1 MRKLSTIVGARSGLN
16 STTTLNGVS
25 LSTCILRK
33 ALGRL
38 EIDTARPRAGST
50 LVALLTTAAL
60 DLEEVRRGGDGVGVF
75 AAGGR
80 EGALLLDTGALA
92 LATGGLALKA
102 VFDPM
107 APLLWRN

>member
-1 MRKLSTIVGARSGLN
+1 M
-16 STTTLNGVS
+16 
-25 LSTCILRK
+25 
-33 ALGRL
+33 
-38 EIDTARPRAGST
+38 
-50 LVALLTTAAL
+50 LTTAAL
-60 DLEEVRRGGDGVGVF
+60 DLEEARRGGDGDGVF